1 MKKKIFNLLMMAV
14 IFAASSSV
22 FVSCKD
28 NVSDES
34 LEQHKM
40 IADNLKQLLD
50 QQEKA
55 LQQEL
60 NALKIQQANCKTN
73 CQAALNDLAKKI
85 QALQN
90 ADEKYANDIEWLKK
104 HDEAAA
110 KEREAIRKEAEGL
123 KNQIASLRQESES
136 LKKQIE
142 YLKAQDAAF
151 QTAISDIKSTLANVQ
166 ISINN
171 NKQDIQ
177 TLFSL
182 HNSLCQTVDNVKN
195 LAQAAMNLANDA
207 YNLAYQTNGIATEAK
222 QIAEKNKQDIA
233 NLVTNITNITN
244 QITTIETNISNL
256 QDSVSQV
263 WAKAESA
270 YDLAVANKK
279 VLDTIQIKFAD
290 YYTIHQID
298 SMNEIIDA
306 NIAATKKV
314 AEHADSLAG
323 EAWKLAEQA
332 NNNAIDAYTHADD
345 ALNKALIASDSAQLA
360 FNKASE
366 AYDSAIVAKTQ
377 AILAEAKAA
386 TAQET
391 AELAKSAAEAAQS
404 TADTAKENAQKA
416 QEAADKAKEDA
427 QKAQET
433 ADKAKENAQKAQE
446 AADKAKED
454 AQKAQET
461 ADKAKEDAQKAQET
475 ADKAKEDAQKAQET
489 ANAAQTTANT
499 AEKKADDA
507 QKKADD
513 AWTDA
518 QTAISNAAAAQGTAD
533 AAKSLAD
540 ANKLAIDSMATAMEA
555 ADQALQAQIDT
566 LKSDLAEVKEQVQDI
581 LKEIGIIKSDLAK
594 MIVNILV
601 QDVANPVTGNLT
613 TPFGLDTNI
622 LCAFYGEATQDV
634 DFPVDALGAEAYNL
648 IGSTESFIIGS
659 GETLVDN
666 MDGGKAYA
674 GRIYTTINPNT
685 VNFAGEKLTLETS
698 AGNASPIT
706 LDPLKKSDNEIKFGY
721 TRADNGFYEA
731 DAYVSYDK
739 IYSVSV
745 NKALNGT
752 GLKSLAKEILNKIK
766 DVAKTKKL
774 NGGTN
779 DINLTNAYKTIMNA
793 VSDVMPA
800 YALKATWTDSAQTKH
815 SIFSNYNIAATSVH
829 PASFEFLKDWNAP
842 NIPLIGHINYDVDFH
857 LDYPTYHNIDDP
869 NLEVKVYVVYYT
881 SYGVESVI
889 GVYSDKAE
897 ALARQAEYPGAQIK
911 EMKYTVSGL
920 STFIE
925 TINQDIIN
933 KLTSDIESLEHQIVD
948 QTQGNVNKA
957 LSKINNKVIDRINNI
972 IKKINLRLDNANY
985 YLQPTM
991 IFQGG
996 DGKWYIMSN
1005 VKEMPAVVQ
1014 GTGGMILEPTS
1025 LTAELFAPAFKKF
1038 IAVTNVWKNGDESI
1052 SAKNGDAT
1060 CKAALNAA
1068 NGATNMCKILSGA
1081 EDVLFNAT
1089 KAGYTYEISYAAV
1102 DYSGKVVC
1110 PKFYVKVK

>member
-50 QQEKA
+50 QQEQA

-73 CQAALNDLAKKI
+73 CQAAMNDLAKKI

-166 ISINN
+166 TSINN
-171 NKQDIQ
+171 NRQDIQ

-195 LAQAAMNLANDA
+195 LAQAAMDLANDA

-222 QIAEKNKQDIA
+222 QIAEQNKKDIE
-233 NLVTNITNITN
+233 NLKDQIINITNR
-244 QITTIETNISNL
+244 ITTIETNITNL

-263 WAKAESA
+263 WANAQKA

-279 VLDTIQIKFAD
+279 VLDTIQIKFAN
-290 YYTIHQID
+290 YYTKEQID
-298 SMNEIIDA
+298 SINIIINA
-306 NIAATKKV
+306 NIAATKEV
-314 AEHADSLAG
+314 AEKADSLAG
-323 EAWKLAEQA
+323 EAWALAEQA
-332 NNNAIDAYTHADD
+332 NKKAIDAYTRAND
-345 ALNKALIASDSAQLA
+345 ALDKALIASDSAQLA

-391 AELAKSAAEAAQS
+391 ADLAQQAAEAAQS
-404 TADTAKENAQKA
+404 TADAAKTDAEKAQKA
-416 QEAADKAKEDA
+416 ADEAKTDAEKAD
-427 QKAQET
+427 QKAQT
-433 ADKAKENAQKAQE
+433 AQE
-446 AADKAKED
+446 
-454 AQKAQET
+454 
-461 ADKAKEDAQKAQET
+461 
-475 ADKAKEDAQKAQET
+475 
-489 ANAAQTTANT
+489 
-499 AEKKADDA
+499 
-507 QKKADD
+507 KADD
-513 AWTDA
+513 AWDDA

-533 AAKSLAD
+533 AAKELAD
-540 ANKLAIDSMATAMEA
+540 ANKLAIDTIQITMEA
-555 ADQALQAQIDT
+555 ADQALQGQIDT
-566 LKSDLAEVKEQVQDI
+566 LKTELAEVKEQVLDI

-666 MDGGKAYA
+666 MDDGKAYA

-698 AGNASPIT
+698 AGNESPIT

-774 NGGTN
+774 NSGTN

-842 NIPLIGHINYDVDFH
+842 NIPLIGHISYDVDFH

-972 IKKINLRLDNANY
+972 IKKINFLLKTDVKPRSVFYGIDNRV
-985 YLQPTM
+985 L
-991 IFQGG
+991 I
-996 DGKWYIMSN
+996 S
-1005 VKEMPAVVQ
+1005 
-1014 GTGGMILEPTS
+1014 
-1025 LTAELFAPAFKKF
+1025 KK
-1038 IAVTNVWKNGDESI
+1038 GESDFRSFRDI
-1052 SAKNGDAT
+1052 D
-1060 CKAALNAA
+1060 
-1068 NGATNMCKILSGA
+1068 
-1081 EDVLFNAT
+1081 
-1089 KAGYTYEISYAAV
+1089 
-1102 DYSGKVVC
+1102 
-1110 PKFYVKVK
+1110 